1 MSAARALGKRYARAA
16 LVLASPRSRAPTRP
30 QALIGDPNV
39 NTPTFSNVRYGM
51 IGCGM
56 MGQEHL
62 RNIALLPG
70 ARVTRIFEPD
80 EAMVAKS
87 LALASGAQ
95 RASSLAEVVSAAD
108 VDCLVVASPNF
119 CHADQLREIAALRPL
134 PVLLE
139 KPACTTL
146 DDVHELAALGQRY
159 PAPIWVAME
168 YRYMPP
174 VALLGEAV
182 HSERDTGRALMLS
195 IREHRFPFLVK
206 VNDWNRFN
214 RYSGGTLV
222 EKCCH
227 FFDLMRH
234 LTRSEPVRIYASAGV
249 DHNHLNERY
258 ADGTPD
264 ILDNAY
270 VVVDFASGQ
279 RAMLELCMFA
289 EGARYQE
296 EISVVGPKGKIEC
309 FVPGPG
315 RFWPADLGPAPVPKV
330 VISPRDP
337 KGPRE
342 LDVPVDPVALAAG
355 DHNGSTLYQH
365 QRFNAVV
372 RGQGEV
378 EVGLRDGLAAVLM
391 GLAAQ
396 ESARTGS
403 AISLTAGAFA
413 LQH

>member
-1 MSAARALGKRYARAA
+1 MN
-16 LVLASPRSRAPTRP
+16 
-30 QALIGDPNV
+30 IDPLH
-39 NTPTFSNVRYGM
+39 VRYGI

-80 EAMVAKS
+80 ESMAQGS
-87 LALASGAQ
+87 LALAPGAQ
-95 RASSLAEVVSAAD
+95 RTASLEEVVSAPD
-108 VDCLVVASPNF
+108 VDCLLIASPNF
-119 CHADQLREIAALRPL
+119 CHADQLRAIAALRPL

-139 KPACTTL
+139 KPACTQL
-146 DDVHELAALGQRY
+146 SDVRELAALGASY

-174 VALLGEAV
+174 VTRLTDEV
-182 HSERDTGRALMLS
+182 HSAEALGPLTMLS

-206 VNDWNRFN
+206 VGDWNRFN
-214 RYSGGTLV
+214 RYTGGTLV

-234 LTRSEPVRIYASAGV
+234 VVRSEPVRVYASAGV
-249 DHNHLNERY
+249 DHNHLDERY
-258 ADGTPD
+258 PDGTPD

-270 VVVDFASGQ
+270 VIVDFAGGQ

-289 EGARYQE
+289 EGSRYQE
-296 EISVVGPKGKIEC
+296 EISVVGPRGKVEC

-315 RFWPADLGPAPVPKV
+315 RFWPEHLGPAPVPKV
-330 VISPRDP
+330 IISPRSP

-378 EVGLRDGLAAVLM
+378 EVGLDDGLAAVLM

-396 ESARTGS
+396 ESARTGQ
-403 AISLTAGAFA
+403 AISLVEGEFS
-413 LQH
+413 LKGLPSKH

>member
-1 MSAARALGKRYARAA
+1 MNQ
-16 LVLASPRSRAPTRP
+16 T
-30 QALIGDPNV
+30 
-39 NTPTFSNVRYGM
+39 SNAVRYGI

-70 ARVTRIFEPD
+70 ASVTRIFEPD
-80 EAMVAKS
+80 DAMAQGS
-87 LALASGAQ
+87 LALAPGSQ
-95 RASSLAEVVSAAD
+95 RAASLEEVVMSPD
-108 VDCLVVASPNF
+108 VDCLLIASPNF
-119 CHADQLREIAALRPL
+119 CHAEQLQAIAALRPL
-134 PVLLE
+134 PLLLE

-146 DDVHELAALGQRY
+146 EDAQALAELGRRY

-174 VALLGEAV
+174 VTRLAEEV
-182 HSERDTGRALMLS
+182 HSQAHTGPVTMLT

-206 VNDWNRFN
+206 VGDWNRFN
-214 RYSGGTLV
+214 RYTGGTLV

-234 LTRSEPVRIYASAGV
+234 LTQSEPVRVYASASV
-249 DHNHLNERY
+249 AHNHRDERY
-258 ADGTPD
+258 PDGTPD

-270 VVVDFASGQ
+270 VLVDFASGQ

-296 EISVVGPKGKIEC
+296 EISVVGPIGKAEC

-315 RFWPADLGPAPVPKV
+315 RFWPAHLGEAPVPKV
-330 VISPRDP
+330 VISPRHP

-372 RGQGEV
+372 RGQGQV
-378 EVGLRDGLAAVLM
+378 EVALRDGLAAVM
-391 GLAAQ
+391 IGLAAQ
-396 ESARTGS
+396 ESARVGQ
-403 AISLTAGAFA
+403 AISLVDGDFS
-413 LQH
+413 LKRL